1 MLAFFRVALNIPE
14 LSDWL
19 KSNEMG
25 LAISVQ
31 FRFNKE
37 IGISLTFDFLF
48 FRFFIIFVISCGE
61 TGGIDIEFG

>member
-1 MLAFFRVALNIPE
+1 MLAFFRVAGNIPE
-14 LSDWL
+14 LSDWV

-25 LAISVQ
+25 LAISGQ
-31 FRFNKE
+31 FRITKE

-48 FRFFIIFVISCGE
+48 FRLFIIFVISSGE